1 MWVFCSRYMDNGRTK
16 LKSKFNALK
25 NHSFN
30 LMTID
35 VEGIRHNC
43 LEPFESSWKPQ
54 FFKEN
59 NQSELR
65 EHNLLGLV
73 E

>member
-1 MWVFCSRYMDNGRTK
+1 MWVFCSRYMDNGRK
-16 LKSKFNALK
+16 NLKSKFNALK

-30 LMTID
+30 CITID
-35 VEGIRHNC
+35 VEGSRHNC
-43 LEPFESSWKPQ
+43 LVPFESSWKTQ

>member
-1 MWVFCSRYMDNGRTK
+1 
-16 LKSKFNALK
+16 
-25 NHSFN
+25 
-30 LMTID
+30 MTID